1 MYIAIERI
9 KKEPKN
15 SYGRNI
21 KKRNPKY
28 FNKNH
33 NGVYNNKEKT
43 ERTKKTL
50 GGFWSNRKRGEG
62 TQKNPFRFATI
73 ERGQNE
79 PKNHKGGI

>member
-50 GGFWSNRKRGEG
+50 GGF
-62 TQKNPFRFATI
+62 
-73 ERGQNE
+73 
-79 PKNHKGGI
+79 